1 MICGW
6 AILDAGFFD
15 GPRIEAVGEVG
26 PDESHLLALVEGE
39 QRRAEFVERAPSIWG
54 EVLPQVADENPV
66 RAERAGGN
74 LREGGV
80 DVGQSEVGRCVRNV
94 A

>member
-1 MICGW
+1 MICGC
-6 AILDAGFFD
+6 AILNAGFFD
-15 GPRIEAVGEVG
+15 GHRIEAVGEVG
-26 PDESHLLALVEGE
+26 PDESHLLALVECKECEPELFQG
-39 QRRAEFVERAPSIWG
+39 APSIWG